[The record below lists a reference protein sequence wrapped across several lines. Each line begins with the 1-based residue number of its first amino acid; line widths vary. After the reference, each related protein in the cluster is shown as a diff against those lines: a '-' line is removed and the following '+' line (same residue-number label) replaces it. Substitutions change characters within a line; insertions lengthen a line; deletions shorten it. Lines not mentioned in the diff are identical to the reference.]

1 MAYGK
6 LGLSPIELGM
16 LTPFE
21 FELKCIGH
29 KAFMKE
35 HENNFAQLAWIVAA
49 PNLDDK
55 KKYTLK
61 DIWYSQY
68 EERTNTTQR
77 IRTKKEL
84 TAIVEHYLAAKAE
97 RIKASEEKVKE
108 VN

>member
-6 LGLSPIELGM
+6 LGLSPIDLGL
-16 LTPFE
+16 LTPFD
-21 FELKCIGH
+21 FELKCIGF
-29 KAFMKE
+29 KAFLKE
-35 HENNFAQLAWIVAA
+35 KENNFAQLAWIVAA

-55 KKYTLK
+55 KKHGIQ

-77 IRTKKEL
+77 IRTKKEM

-97 RIKASEEKVKE
+97 RLKASQEKVKE